1 MCLKLAARTDRLS
14 ALHCSYEGYD
24 AIGGAAV
31 ILMNGRAACEGWRQE
46 EGREGKATGEG
57 VGEEERLRNERE
69 DRKLR

>member
-1 MCLKLAARTDRLS
+1 MFKAGREDRQTVS
-14 ALHCSYEGYD
+14 FALQHEGYD

-31 ILMNGRAACEGWRQE
+31 ILMNGREACEGWRQE
-46 EGREGKATGEG
+46 EERKGEATGEG